1 MSKALKK
8 HLKER
13 PSEEELE
20 ALFQSMQRDGPRG
33 CAVVASA
40 MVEDVLNGAILDR
53 CVSLNKD
60 EHSRLFE
67 ASGPL
72 STFSSKIA
80 IAYAFGIIGP
90 KTRHDLNLLREIRN
104 AFAHAMRSITFDT
117 KEVVDMLK
125 NFNALKEPH
134 NASIKNQLKF
144 VIATRMVMLQLVCK
158 MHPNTPNLY
167 DSLD

>member
-1 MSKALKK
+1 VSKALKK
-8 HLKER
+8 HLKQR
-13 PSEEELE
+13 PSEPELE
-20 ALFQSMQRDGPRG
+20 ALFQSMQMDGPRG

-40 MVEDVLNGAILDR
+40 MVEDVLDGAILYR
-53 CVSLNKD
+53 CVNLSKD
-60 EHSRLFE
+60 ERSRLFD

-104 AFAHAMRSITFDT
+104 AFAHAMRTITFDT
-117 KEVVDMLK
+117 QEVADMLK
-125 NFNALKEPH
+125 TFNALKEPH
-134 NASIKNQLKF
+134 NPSLKNQMKF

-158 MHPNTPNLY
+158 IQPDTPGLY
-167 DSLD
+167 ESLD